1 VSSTR
6 NLGWQR
12 AWLLTECARCSC
24 CSRSCC
30 VLRIQAHG
38 VVGMPRMLVREARR
52 QQLLLRDRPHPLV
65 HAVVVIQAGRV
76 GCQKGRVTP
85 CAHTLDNRGRL
96 GPPSDD
102 CRAAGSSVSPVGPHD
117 MRSHDIVGVPWQ
129 VGMRLSG
136 EKQAPPAG
144 CSTRDIVTRHTRV
157 TGCPVEAGIA
167 AY

>member
-1 VSSTR
+1 MGSTR

-38 VVGMPRMLVREARR
+38 VVGMPRMLVRKARR

-85 CAHTLDNRGRL
+85 CAHTLDNRGRW

-102 CRAAGSSVSPVGPHD
+102 CRAAGSSVSPGGPHV
-117 MRSHDIVGVPWQ
+117 RASWQ
-129 VGMRLSG
+129 AGMRLSG
-136 EKQAPPAG
+136 EKQAQPAG
-144 CSTRDIVTRHTRV
+144 CSTQDIVTRHTRV
-157 TGCPVEAGIA
+157 TGSTVEAGNA